1 MLSLS
6 AFQASSESYSYPLS
20 GAEQVEKMKPRIFW
34 HSPGDS
40 RLVSGQ
46 DQMGSLVS

>member
-20 GAEQVEKMKPRIFW
+20 GAEQVEKMKPREKRDVLKQ
-34 HSPGDS
+34 SKGD
-40 RLVSGQ
+40 
-46 DQMGSLVS
+46 